1 MYQIF
6 TSSKPISLAKI
17 IEMLLEQNTFILSCY
32 TLTHT
37 QHYFD
42 RGGFYWAWIY
52 SKTFYHNHNHGN
64 WSDGPELLQARVSF
78 AAGIVTD
85 EATQEKLVV
94 VTGGLGNDGIS
105 LNSTEILIGKEW
117 SLGKKIKFQPKQV
130 FFV

>member
-1 MYQIF
+1 M
-6 TSSKPISLAKI
+6 SLAKI
-17 IEMLLEQNTFILSCY
+17 IEMLLELNTFIVSSF

-37 QHYFD
+37 KNYFD
-42 RGGFYWAWIY
+42 RHSGAYWAWIY
-52 SKTFYHNHNHGN
+52 SKTFYYNHNHGN
-64 WSDGPELLQARVSF
+64 WSDGPELLKARARF

-85 EATQEKLVV
+85 EVTQEKLVV

-117 SLGKKIKFQPKQV
+117 SLGKKIKFQPKQA